1 MAEEDIRIIREWFD
15 ACLAR
20 NSDAMDRVMTPDYL
34 HHDPQL
40 PPDMQT
46 SREAFKQGIFG
57 FISAF
62 GDARISVDE
71 AFSAGDKVAARWTF
85 SGTHQA
91 EFMGAAPT
99 GNAVSFNAISTH
111 RIAEG
116 KLVESWVNTDMLGLM
131 QQLGLIPS
139 QG

>member
-1 MAEEDIRIIREWFD
+1 MAEQDISVIREWFD
-15 ACLAR
+15 AILTR
-20 NSDAMDRVMTPDYL
+20 SPDAMDRVMTPDYL

-46 SREAFKQGIFG
+46 SREAFKQGISG
-57 FISAF
+57 FVSAF
-62 GDARISVDE
+62 GDVRITVDE
-71 AFSAGDKVAARWTF
+71 VFSDGGKVAARWTF

-99 GNAVSFNAISTH
+99 GNAVSFSAISTQSV
-111 RIAEG
+111 AEG
-116 KLVESWVNTDMLGLM
+116 KLAESWVNHDALGLM
-131 QQLGLIPS
+131 QKLGLIPT